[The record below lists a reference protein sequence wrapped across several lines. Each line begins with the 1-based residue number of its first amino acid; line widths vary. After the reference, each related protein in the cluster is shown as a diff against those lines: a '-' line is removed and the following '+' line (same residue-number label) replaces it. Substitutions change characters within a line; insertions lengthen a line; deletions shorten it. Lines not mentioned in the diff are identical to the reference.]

1 MPALAGARAF
11 KRGGD
16 FKAAAGFHH
25 RPHVVLPAVLVE
37 VHGEEMAAFVGEHR
51 IDPGDEFL
59 ARLVLA
65 REVPADH
72 LVSHRQE
79 GAVRAVAALDPRLLT
94 DAADP
99 LVAAGRGVAG
109 AAGLLTFEAPGIEI
123 LAALEQRA
131 EERDLVGGRA
141 EGVDPGVAMSGRMR
155 SLPTAHAA
163 CIAPRYRDVERRL
176 KPCHGSD
183 CPA

>member
-11 KRGGD
+11 QRGGD
-16 FKAAAGFHH
+16 FKPAAGLHH
-25 RPHVVLPAVLVE
+25 RPYVVLPAVLVE
-37 VHGEEMAAFVGEHR
+37 VHGEEMAAFVGKHR

-72 LVSHRQE
+72 LVGHRQE
-79 GAVRAVAALDPRLLT
+79 GAVRAVAALDPRLFT

-109 AAGLLTFEAPGIEI
+109 AAGLLAFEAPRVDI
-123 LAALEQRA
+123 LAAFEQRA
-131 EERDLVGGRA
+131 EERDLIDGRA
-141 EGVDPGVAMSGRMR
+141 EGVDAGAI
-155 SLPTAHAA
+155 L
-163 CIAPRYRDVERRL
+163 Y
-176 KPCHGSD
+176 
-183 CPA
+183 